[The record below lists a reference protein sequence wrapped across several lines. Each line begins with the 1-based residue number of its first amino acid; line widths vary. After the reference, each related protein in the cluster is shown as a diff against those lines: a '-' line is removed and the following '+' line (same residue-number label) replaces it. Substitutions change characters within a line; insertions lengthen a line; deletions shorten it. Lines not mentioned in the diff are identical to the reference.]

1 MKPEINSLRSIVL
14 AGLVLALATVLPA
27 QSAGSD
33 TGKATTP
40 PASAPSAQPAPGT
53 TPVGG
58 DSPAP
63 ADTKQ
68 PATQQPTSTR
78 PSGKSSPDATSKEP
92 APGTTP
98 VGGDIPA
105 KSADLEKVVPVGG
118 DLIKVKPG
126 SVEDVSAVG
135 NRDIGGRGLG
145 NWYSTD
151 TEIKM
156 GKTYADEIEKSS
168 KFITDPVVTEYVN
181 RIGQNIVKN
190 SDCKVPFTIKV
201 LDSDEINA
209 FALPG
214 GFFYV
219 NSGLILNADEE
230 AELAGVMAHETAH
243 VCAHHAVREMTR
255 MNYAQ
260 LGTIPL
266 IFIGGWTG
274 YGIYEAASIGIPIT
288 FMKFSRE
295 FEAQADYLGVQY
307 MYRAGYDPQA
317 FITFFEKI
325 QALEKRK
332 PGAVAKVFAD
342 HPQTPDRI
350 LHTQEEIARILPA
363 RDEYMV
369 TTSEFDDVKA
379 RLARIENKRRLTDTK
394 GVTRPSLR
402 RASTGTDSGS
412 SPARPTTARVPTTS
426 PRCIAATT
434 RTKSDALQGG
444 RQSRKGTA
452 QPERVLLL
460 VLSAASLYIGCGRQL
475 HSIHEENCHFRGG
488 LCLHSAAD
496 EDRQSDASRAAA
508 RHRVCPQSPAGHRV
522 QRQRHHHGGQSPD
535 RDTS

>member
-1 MKPEINSLRSIVL
+1 MRSIHIGSVI
-14 AGLVLALATVLPA
+14 APAAVVALAFSASAWA
-27 QSAGSD
+27 QSNSGTSN
-33 TGKATTP
+33 TGTTGTPQSQPQTQTQSQTSPQTSP
-40 PASAPSAQPAPGT
+40 PAAAQPAPGT

-58 DSPAP
+58 DQPAP
-63 ADTKQ
+63 PAQTST
-68 PATQQPTSTR
+68 PATDQPTAASQ
-78 PSGKSSPDATSKEP
+78 PCGAGSSDNKDQSASKAP

-98 VGGDIPA
+98 VGGDCAPPPPGA
-105 KSADLEKVVPVGG
+105 KNSNGKSGSDDPKVDADKV
-118 DLIKVKPG
+118 IEPG
-126 SVEDVSAVG
+126 SQMEKIKTGSIDDVNAVG
-135 NRDIGGRGLG
+135 NREIGGRGLG

-156 GKTYADEIEKSS
+156 GKMYSEEVEKSS
-168 KFITDPVVTEYVN
+168 KFITDPTIEEYVN

-201 LDSDEINA
+201 IDSDEINA

-219 NSGLILNADEE
+219 NSGLILAADEE

-255 MNYAQ
+255 ANYAQ

-274 YGIYEAASIGIPIT
+274 YGIYEAASIGVPIT
-288 FMKFSRE
+288 FLKFSRD
-295 FEAQADYLGVQY
+295 FEAQADFLGVQY

-317 FITFFEKI
+317 FISFFEKI

-332 PGAVAKVFAD
+332 PGAVAKAFSD

-350 LHTQEEIARILPA
+350 LHTQEEIAHILPA
-363 RDEYMV
+363 KDEYMV

-402 RASTGTDSGS
+402 RASTTAGDDSGNSQAGDSSGS
-412 SPARPTTARVPTTS
+412 STGTDQPT
-426 PRCIAATT
+426 
-434 RTKSDALQGG
+434 
-444 RQSRKGTA
+444 
-452 QPERVLLL
+452 
-460 VLSAASLYIGCGRQL
+460 L
-475 HSIHEENCHFRGG
+475 HR
-488 LCLHSAAD
+488 
-496 EDRQSDASRAAA
+496 
-508 RHRVCPQSPAGHRV
+508 
-522 QRQRHHHGGQSPD
+522 
-535 RDTS
+535 RDDQN